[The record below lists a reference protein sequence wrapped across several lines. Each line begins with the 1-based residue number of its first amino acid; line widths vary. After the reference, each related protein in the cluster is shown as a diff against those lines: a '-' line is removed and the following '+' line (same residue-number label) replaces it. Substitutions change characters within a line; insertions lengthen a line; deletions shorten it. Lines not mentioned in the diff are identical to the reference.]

1 MIRSLAASLS
11 AALILTLAGP
21 AVPISAD
28 SWCSVF
34 PKWPGCR
41 R

>member
-1 MIRSLAASLS
+1 MIRSLAATLS
-11 AALILTLAGP
+11 AALIITLAGP
-21 AVPISAD
+21 AMPITGD
-28 SWCSVF
+28 SWCSLL

>member
-11 AALILTLAGP
+11 AAVIITLVAP
-21 AVPISAD
+21 TVPISGD